1 MAQDSDDLFVVN
13 VLIWV
18 LVVVLAIVAIHTPN
32 AQPYHVNVCLGS
44 DDSVLRTYHQN
55 GTTSPHHASPE
66 EQDVG

>member
-1 MAQDSDDLFVVN
+1 MIGEEGN
-13 VLIWV
+13 
-18 LVVVLAIVAIHTPN
+18 LALSLPLWYSLKVHGAVAIHTPN

-44 DDSVLRTYHQN
+44 DDSVIRMYHQN